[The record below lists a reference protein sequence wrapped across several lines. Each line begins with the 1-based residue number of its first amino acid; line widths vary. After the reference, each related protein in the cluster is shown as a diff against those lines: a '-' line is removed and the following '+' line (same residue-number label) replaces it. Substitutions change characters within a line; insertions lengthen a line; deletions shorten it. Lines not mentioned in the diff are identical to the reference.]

1 MLSEV
6 RNHLQDLL
14 AADIIRPSYSPYASN
29 IVIARKKDNSLR
41 MCIDFRELNKRTVLD
56 SYALPRI
63 EEILDSLSG
72 AKYFTVLDMKS
83 GYHQI
88 EIEESHKARTA
99 FTVGPLGFWE
109 FNRLPFGLNNSPPTY
124 QRVMENCL
132 GDLHT
137 TICFIYLDDL
147 IIYSDTFEEHL
158 ERLEKVFERLRSCNL
173 KLSPKKCAFL
183 QKRDR
188 YVGHIVSEDGVE
200 ADPEKMDKIA
210 HWPTPS
216 NPEEVRRFLGFAGYY
231 RKFVKDFSKIA
242 RPLSELMPATSKP
255 TNKKKT
261 TKEWNWTIERSI
273 RPLETTPHHTTYI
286 SISRLQHII

>member
-29 IVIARKKDNSLR
+29 IVVAREKGNSLR
-41 MCIDFRELNKRTVLD
+41 MCIDFRELNKRTIRD

-63 EEILDSLSG
+63 DEILDSLSG

-99 FTVGPLGFWE
+99 FTVGLLGFWE
-109 FNRLPFGLNNSPPTY
+109 FNRLPFGLNNSPATY
-124 QRVMENCL
+124 QRVRENCL

-147 IIYSDTFEEHL
+147 IIYNDTFEEHL
-158 ERLEKVFERLRSCNL
+158 ERLEKVFEHL
-173 KLSPKKCAFL
+173 
-183 QKRDR
+183 
-188 YVGHIVSEDGVE
+188 
-200 ADPEKMDKIA
+200 
-210 HWPTPS
+210 
-216 NPEEVRRFLGFAGYY
+216 
-231 RKFVKDFSKIA
+231 
-242 RPLSELMPATSKP
+242 
-255 TNKKKT
+255 
-261 TKEWNWTIERSI
+261 
-273 RPLETTPHHTTYI
+273 
-286 SISRLQHII
+286 